1 MGRPSRG
8 VRQSQYLLASPQ
20 ALGGARGLA
29 EDLEIIPNR
38 AQRAGTDPLER
49 MLHGRHVRPCKKRG
63 LHVGK
68 TRKGKGTK
76 LMVLADGQGIPLGV
90 SLHSASPGETQLAP
104 ETLATVRVGRR
115 ARGRPRQNPD
125 RLICDRG
132 YDSLPF
138 RRWLHKRGIELIAP
152 HLSTRRRIHQDGRP
166 LRRYRRRWKIERTI
180 AWLGNFR
187 RVGVRWDRYITI
199 YRAFVHLACLLITSR
214 RL

>member
-1 MGRPSRG
+1 MDRSSRR
-8 VRQSQYLLASPQ
+8 VRQPEHLLAPPQ

-29 EDLEIIPNR
+29 QDLEILPDR
-38 AQRAGTDPLER
+38 AQRAGADPLER
-49 MLHGRHVRPCKKRG
+49 VLHGRHLCTGKKRG

-115 ARGRPRQNPD
+115 RPGRPRQNPD

-138 RRWLHKRGIELIAP
+138 RRWLLKRGIELIAP
-152 HLSTRRRIHQDGRP
+152 HLSTRKRIHQDGRP

-187 RVGVRWDRYITI
+187 RVGVRWDRDITI
-199 YRAFVHLACLLITSR
+199 YRAFVHLACLVITSR